1 MLELIFKQ
9 IMVMSPSNIEEHK
22 VARGVILIKCC
33 DLKVFKHL
41 GWCERSSNP
50 ERSGGEVT
58 EGTGGL
64 SYPLRSCGNQLC
76 FIWQFIGHIA
86 QIRRSVHCSQ
96 PQCIGPQFTRWPTD
110 AYIAHKT
117 GQCFFDL
124 ARSYLIGCLCA
135 TSESKGHTGFIS
147 LPCKQSCVFKDTM
160 ASPIII
166 ITLSILLLCCVF
178 SDKYP
183 LNIIWYKH
191 DLWLLYISLLFF
203 FSPFYKPSSLFFTV
217 NLSFEQFGH
226 FNITCYANAEF
237 TKKFNW

>member
-124 ARSYLIGCLCA
+124 ARSYLIGCLCV
-135 TSESKGHTGFIS
+135 S
-147 LPCKQSCVFKDTM
+147 LKVKDTQD
-160 ASPIII
+160 
-166 ITLSILLLCCVF
+166 LSVCLANKVVFSRIQWQVQLLLLH
-178 SDKYP
+178 Y
-183 LNIIWYKH
+183 
-191 DLWLLYISLLFF
+191 LF
-203 FSPFYKPSSLFFTV
+203 Y
-217 NLSFEQFGH
+217 
-226 FNITCYANAEF
+226 CYAVYFRINIP
-237 TKKFNW
+237 

>member
-1 MLELIFKQ
+1 MPEKKEENNANLVFVLENSHKISSASPCFGNLPEPSIMVYFFLVIVGCIFMLELIFKQ

-50 ERSGGEVT
+50 ESSVGEVT

-76 FIWQFIGHIA
+76 FRWQFIGHIA
-86 QIRRSVHCSQ
+86 QIRRSVQCSQSQ
-96 PQCIGPQFTRWPTD
+96 PQCMGPQSILWPTD

-147 LPCKQSCVFKDTM
+147 LPCKQSCPTNQ
-160 ASPIII
+160 
-166 ITLSILLLCCVF
+166 LLLLH
-178 SDKYP
+178 Y
-183 LNIIWYKH
+183 
-191 DLWLLYISLLFF
+191 LFY
-203 FSPFYKPSSLFFTV
+203 FYAVYFRINFP
-217 NLSFEQFGH
+217 
-226 FNITCYANAEF
+226 
-237 TKKFNW
+237 